1 MTLDRLSRAGQ
12 TPTSQRPALLL
23 VHGFG
28 DSSDTWSRL
37 RAECARRGNYS
48 AVLDLPGFRRTGPL
62 RPGAVLPQLDE
73 AVAAAARR
81 LRQREGAVIVV
92 GNSLGGTLGL
102 RAGAAG
108 EVDGVVALAPA
119 SVTLSP
125 WLRRMT
131 TSPVTARISRAP
143 VPPQLVRATI
153 GYGYSR
159 LVAGAPGSTARR
171 AGRRFSSGYDR
182 RSASALS
189 ALGVRLL
196 PELDEPLDVRA
207 VACPV
212 SLVWGE
218 LDRLVPARGARRLAN
233 DLPDGELVV
242 LPGVGHCPQVEQPR
256 QVADLVDALAAR
268 VARAPRTATPRT
280 DSPGT
285 DTPKTHA

>member
-1 MTLDRLSRAGQ
+1 M
-12 TPTSQRPALLL
+12 

-28 DSSDTWSRL
+28 DTSDTWSRL
-37 RAECARRGNYS
+37 RAECASRGNYA
-48 AVLDLPGFRRTGPL
+48 AVLDLPGFRRAGPL
-62 RPGAVLPQLDE
+62 RDGPVLPQLDE

-81 LRQREGAVIVV
+81 LRAREGAVVLV

-102 RAGAAG
+102 RAAAAG

-131 TSPVTARISRAP
+131 NSPVTARISRAP
-143 VPPQLVRATI
+143 IPSQLVRATI

-159 LVAGAPGSTARR
+159 LVAGAPGSSARR
-171 AGRRFSSGYDR
+171 AGRQFSSGYDR
-182 RSASALS
+182 RSATALT

-196 PELDEPLDVRA
+196 PELDEVFDAASVQ
-207 VACPV
+207 CPV
-212 SLVWGE
+212 SLVWGQY
-218 LDRLVPARGARRLAN
+218 DRLVPVRGARRLVG

-256 QVADLVDALAAR
+256 RVADLIDALAAR
-268 VARAPRTATPRT
+268 VSQPSSPRTSA
-280 DSPGT
+280 
-285 DTPKTHA
+285 

>member
-1 MTLDRLSRAGQ
+1 MTAAG
-12 TPTSQRPALLL
+12 RPALLM

-28 DSSDTWSRL
+28 DTSDTWSRL
-37 RAECARRGNYS
+37 RAECARSGNYA
-48 AVLDLPGFRRTGPL
+48 AVLDLPGFRRGGPL
-62 RPGAVLPQLDE
+62 RAGPVLPQLDE

-81 LRQREGAVIVV
+81 LRDREGAVILV

-102 RAGAAG
+102 RAAAAG
-108 EVDGVVALAPA
+108 QVDGVVALAPA
-119 SVTLSP
+119 SVTLAP

-131 TSPVTARISRAP
+131 TSALTSRISRAP

-182 RSASALS
+182 RSASALT

-196 PELDEPLDVRA
+196 PELDEPLDARA
-207 VACPV
+207 VSCPV
-212 SLVWGE
+212 SLVWGD
-218 LDRLVPARGARRLAN
+218 LDRLVPVRGARRLAD

-256 QVADLVDALAAR
+256 RVADLVDALAAR
-268 VARAPRTATPRT
+268 LPRPAGTA
-280 DSPGT
+280 
-285 DTPKTHA
+285 A